1 MNQPFLYHDHY
12 HHQAE
17 LDFRRLTSLLLTSL
31 NETNSSDPSSSGSRG
46 SYLAGAVV
54 GGVLGLIILLGLG
67 SIAYFRRVVLPRS
80 QKERET
86 RNSGTWDDSFRP
98 SLVISSWV
106 GRVVSTRY
114 SISRQ
119 PFTSDMEGSGASN
132 DPYEGNQPSSSSLSS
147 INQDSDSVF
156 QSPNQLPL
164 RSSPGRDSSRLS
176 QSVQES
182 VRESIRESMR
192 ESGGQSTRDRAISRE
207 SPGPLGGASSGLSVL
222 RTSPLG
228 RSPVVLARSMD
239 SSRRRTHSGPIASTS
254 SSSSPVEVS
263 VLIYFLWIFDD
274 SFMCLV
280 DLSICVCILGPRH
293 TRHPVAGNSASG
305 GYRSSRTSAA
315 HSRFATGKLNNTF
328 SYMQFS
334 ILNHVI
340 YDIF

>member
-12 HHQAE
+12 HHQAK

-31 NETNSSDPSSSGSRG
+31 NETNSSDPSSSSSSRG

-147 INQDSDSVF
+147 INQKSDSVF

-192 ESGGQSTRDRAISRE
+192 ESGGLSTRDRAISRE
-207 SPGPLGGASSGLSVL
+207 SPGPPGASSSGLSVL
-222 RTSPLG
+222 RTSPLS

-239 SSRRRTHSGPIASTS
+239 SSRRRTHSGPVASSS
-254 SSSSPVEVS
+254 SSSSPMEVR
-263 VLIYFLWIFDD
+263 VLI
-274 SFMCLV
+274 SF
-280 DLSICVCILGPRH
+280 
-293 TRHPVAGNSASG
+293 
-305 GYRSSRTSAA
+305 
-315 HSRFATGKLNNTF
+315 
-328 SYMQFS
+328 
-334 ILNHVI
+334 I
-340 YDIF
+340 YS